1 MFDKEGKKRQLN
13 IEDILV
19 ISPYNAQT
27 NYLASKLDQGARVGT
42 IDKFQGQ
49 EGSITII
56 SMTSSD
62 VECLPRNLDFALHRN
77 RLNVALSRSQLIS
90 IVIFNPR
97 LLDTYPTTKEQLVL
111 LNNFCKLLK
120 YKIN

>member
-1 MFDKEGKKRQLN
+1 
-13 IEDILV
+13 
-19 ISPYNAQT
+19 
-27 NYLASKLDQGARVGT
+27 
-42 IDKFQGQ
+42 
-49 EGSITII
+49 
-56 SMTSSD
+56 MTSSD
-62 VECLPRNLDFALHRN
+62 VDCLPKDLDFIFDKN

-120 YKIN
+120 YKI